1 MAAVAGG
8 VLAAE
13 VHQAGGVGFIGGGHT
28 PLENL
33 KQEVQKARE
42 TLSLPPDADLPV
54 GIGLILWRLEA
65 PHLSPS
71 LAASEPDTWLR
82 YILHEARASAVW
94 LSFTN
99 GSLGEWVERVRRVE
113 KEGKGRRERVR
124 VVAMVQTEEAAR
136 ELLSVEGVDAIVA
149 QGTES
154 GGHGP
159 TASVGSPLSA
169 LLTTLSPLF
178 SPSSPPFLLAAGGL
192 ASPLSVS
199 SALAISPVA
208 GVVPGT
214 ALSVAS
220 SSLLPVVQKE
230 LLVRTS
236 GGDQTTRGLRWDE
249 ARGTDGWPG
258 WCDGR
263 GVRNLTSDGPEEE
276 KGLTREEKVERYAR
290 AVREGDVERVVTWAG
305 TGVGDVKRVAAAREL
320 VQDLMSSVV

>member
-42 TLSLPPDADLPV
+42 TLSLPPDADLPI
-54 GIGLILWRLEA
+54 GIGLILWRLEE
-65 PHLSPS
+65 PHLSTS
-71 LAASEPDTWLR
+71 LAQYEPDTWLR

-99 GSLGEWVERVRRVE
+99 GSLGEWVKRVRRVE
-113 KEGKGRRERVR
+113 KEGERRERVR
-124 VVAMVQTEEAAR
+124 VVAMVQTEKAAR
-136 ELLSVEGVDAIVA
+136 ELLATEGVDAIVA

-159 TASVGSPLSA
+159 TDSVGSPLHT

-178 SPSSPPFLLAAGGL
+178 LRSSPPFLLAAGGL
-192 ASPLSVS
+192 ASPSTIR

-208 GVVPGT
+208 GIVPGT
-214 ALSVAS
+214 ALSVS
-220 SSLLPVVQKE
+220 RSSLLPLAQKE
-230 LLVRTS
+230 LLVCTPS
-236 GGDQTTRGLRWDE
+236 GAETTRGLKWDE
-249 ARGTDGWPG
+249 ARGTNGWPG

-263 GVRNLTSDGPEEE
+263 GVRNLTSDDAEEE
-276 KGLTREEKVERYAR
+276 KGLTSEERVERYKR
-290 AVREGDVERVVTWAG
+290 AVREGDVRRVVTWAG
-305 TGVGDVKRVAAAREL
+305 AFAR
-320 VQDLMSSVV
+320 SVFLEFGF